1 MIEFTK
7 NAVIIGN
14 FSIYYYGIILMS
26 GVVAA
31 AFLANSEAVRK
42 KKNTEFLWDSLIW
55 IVLAGVLGARLWHVF
70 TPPPS
75 MVERGITTYYYL
87 THPLDALNPRLGGLG
102 IPGAVIGGV
111 LALYWY
117 SKKRKQK
124 FLVWADIIAPAV
136 PLGQAIGRFGNFVNQ
151 EVYGSPTDLPW
162 GIFIEPANR
171 LAEFMEFEKY
181 HPIFLYEALWNLA
194 SVFFLLWV
202 ARKFS
207 DRLKDGDVFLLYLIS
222 YPFIRIMLDFL
233 RLDASEIAGIN
244 ANQTLMAVVMLAS
257 ATILFLRHRPAK
269 NKK

>member
-1 MIEFTK
+1 MIEFTRTSI
-7 NAVIIGN
+7 NIGN
-14 FSIYYYGIILMS
+14 FSIYYYGIILMT

-31 AFLANSEAVRK
+31 AFLANAEAVRK

-55 IVLAGVLGARLWHVF
+55 MVLGGVLGARLWHVF

-117 SKKRKQK
+117 SKRRKQK
-124 FLVWADIIAPAV
+124 FLVWVDIIAPAV

-151 EVYGSPTDLPW
+151 EVYGAPTDLPW
-162 GIFIEPANR
+162 AIFIDPAHR
-171 LAEFMEFEKY
+171 LAEFMEFETY
-181 HPIFLYEALWNLA
+181 HPIFLYEAIWSLA
-194 SVFFLLWV
+194 SVFFLLWL

-207 DRLKDGDVFLLYLIS
+207 DKLISGDIFLVYLIT
-222 YPFIRIMLDFL
+222 YPFIRILLDFL
-233 RLDASEIAGIN
+233 RLDASELGGIN
-244 ANQTLMAVVMLAS
+244 ANQSLMVIVMLIS
-257 ATILFLRHRPAK
+257 SGILIYRHRSAK
-269 NKK
+269 K